1 MVDVEASTAAFKARV
16 ESQATPMSKAPI
28 SSTSAKTCNITYSP
42 VTAEGKKHFCE
53 LFQNKFAE
61 LESNLPAPGV
71 VLQPVPVPQ
80 IVPTEIVASLDTQQQ
95 SVEQAQREEAILT
108 RLYKMDH
115 VDLETAVTRAKQNP
129 LLRKFATDMIHPDT
143 NVDVFT
149 SSFGSNPEKMIED
162 LCAFQVW
169 LDSQP
174 HQPHQPQTPMTALDT
189 PSPAATPVPAQRQSQ
204 PALPTPPLQN
214 TTVPAAQTLN
224 PIDFKPVTR
233 EGMAAFWSVMKRKST
248 DDLSMLSPTSP
259 ATVPTPR
266 PETTV
271 LTPEAPA
278 IAAAATVPT
287 PQTSIAAPAAP
298 TIAAPAAPTIAAPE
312 APTIAAT
319 TVPTPTIAAAA
330 PTIAAPEASTPAIA
344 ATATVLTPTIAAAAP
359 TIAAPEASTPAIA
372 ATATVPPPQTSIAA
386 PAAPTIAAPE
396 APTPAIAAPEA
407 PMAAPAAPTIAAPEA
422 PTPEAEPTADDIKA
436 ARATYMRYYRSLRS
450 SKAPPAVTK
459 PLGLDV

>member
-108 RLYKMDH
+108 RLYKMDQ

-169 LDSQP
+169 LDS
-174 HQPHQPQTPMTALDT
+174 QPHQPQTPMTALDT

-266 PETTV
+266 PETSV

-386 PAAPTIAAPE
+386 PAAPTIAAP
-396 APTPAIAAPEA
+396 
-407 PMAAPAAPTIAAPEA
+407 AAPTIAAPEA